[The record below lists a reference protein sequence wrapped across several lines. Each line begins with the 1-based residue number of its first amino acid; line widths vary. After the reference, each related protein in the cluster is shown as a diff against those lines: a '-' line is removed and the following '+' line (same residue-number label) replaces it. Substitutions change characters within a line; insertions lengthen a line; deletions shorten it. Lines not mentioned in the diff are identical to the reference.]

1 MVRVRLIPLLV
12 AAAAAAA
19 SLGCSLVGRAV
30 DSATGGAASTLEA
43 VQSEL
48 EQALATFPAEMGEGI
63 PTLPFE
69 SDGALPTLP
78 PLPDE
83 LTGDGATIRGSLSYP
98 SEGIPA
104 LRVVAFD
111 VLGEQAV
118 AEVET
123 QPGDSSYEMTVPGG
137 VYYIVSYIL
146 DGSLAGGYTAAVL
159 CGLTAECT
167 DHTLIPV
174 PVGPG
179 LPADAIDPAD
189 WYAPDGTFPTA
200 P

>member
-1 MVRVRLIPLLV
+1 MSRTLIIPLLV
-12 AAAAAAA
+12 TAIVAMA

-48 EQALATFPAEMGEGI
+48 EQALATLPAEMGEVV
-63 PTLPFE
+63 PVLPFE

-83 LTGDGATIRGSLSYP
+83 LTGEGATIRGSLSYP

-111 VLGEQAV
+111 VLGEEPV
-118 AEVET
+118 AEVQT
-123 QPGDSSYEMTVPGG
+123 QPGESSYELTVPGG
-137 VYYIVSYIL
+137 VYYVVAYTL
-146 DGSLAGGYTAAVL
+146 DGTLAGGYTAAVL
-159 CGLTAECT
+159 CGLTVECS
-167 DHTLIPV
+167 DHILIPV
-174 PVGPG
+174 PAGPG
-179 LPADAIDPAD
+179 MPAEAIDPAD
-189 WYAPDGTFPTA
+189 WYAPEGTFPPA